1 MNLNKSNGT
10 LKNIGPSYGY
20 MDLAEMF
27 QDRRSQAMLG
37 GSILFMFLFPIYFAM
52 VPGLVGLDDASSS
65 SGPSGKWTVSFTE
78 ETLTQSETTQAL
90 SDGDTHESIFSVTE
104 EMIDDGKNLASVS
117 MTIECQDQGAV
128 GPGQNNG
135 VDASSDVSGVSGELQ
150 DQTDGGNCGNG
161 FAASMRWILID
172 GYDGEDYEAD
182 GTEAAIRSQWMDSD
196 DGRGE
201 WIVELTADVQ
211 NDAVGFPPF
220 LSSDDQT
227 YDITWTAVVFEISM
241 QPVVDIEDPTT
252 A

>member
-1 MNLNKSNGT
+1 
-10 LKNIGPSYGY
+10 
-20 MDLAEMF
+20 MDLAETF
-27 QDRRSQAMLG
+27 QDRRSQVMLG
-37 GSILFMFLFPIYFAM
+37 VSVFFMFLFPIYFAM

-78 ETLTQSETTQAL
+78 ETLTQSETTDAL
-90 SDGDTHESIFSVTE
+90 SDGDTYEDTFVITE
-104 EMIDDGKNLASVS
+104 EMIGDNKNLASVT
-117 MTIECQDQGAV
+117 MTIQCQDQGAV

-135 VDASSDVSGVSGELQ
+135 VDASSDVSGVSGELA

-161 FAASMRWILID
+161 NAASLTWILID
-172 GYDGEDYEAD
+172 GYDGQDYEAD
-182 GTEAAIRSQWMDSD
+182 GTEADIRSVWMTSD
-196 DGRGE
+196 NGRGD

-227 YDITWTAVVFEISM
+227 YDITWTATIFEVSM
-241 QPVVDIEDPTT
+241 EPVVDIEDPTT